1 VSAASSS
8 ATREDVAQMIEKATS
23 EIIAALPKEDS
34 RVWKLTSL
42 VLPIVLTSL
51 LGFFVY
57 LIQSGIEGR
66 IDDNSKR
73 LQATLSLTQD
83 FYQSR
88 LKIYLA
94 IHEGAVR
101 IEEKAAIAGGVAGG
115 DSGLEDNVIS
125 FHDAY
130 SINSILLSRD
140 LRLLL
145 KDFWNDATSA
155 VRRDEITSDDV
166 SKILS
171 GFDRLEW
178 QMRRDLL
185 VDELFPP
192 QPPSARTSWPTRPA
206 SAGPATSP

>member
-1 VSAASSS
+1 MS
-8 ATREDVAQMIEKATS
+8 ATQPSASREDVAQMIEKAKA
-23 EIIAALPKEDS
+23 EIIAALPRDDS

-42 VLPIVLTSL
+42 ILPIVLTSL
-51 LGFFVY
+51 LGLFVY
-57 LIQSGIEGR
+57 LIQSGIEAR
-66 IDDNSKR
+66 LDDSSKR

-101 IEEKAAIAGGVAGG
+101 IEEKAAIAGGVPGG

-155 VRRDEITSDDV
+155 VRRDEISPDDV

-192 QPPSARTSWPTRPA
+192 QAPPARTSWPTRA
-206 SAGPATSP
+206 SSASTASP

>member
-1 VSAASSS
+1 VSAASPS
-8 ATREDVAQMIEKATS
+8 ASREDVAQMIEKAKS

-34 RVWKLTSL
+34 RVWKMTSL

-51 LGFFVY
+51 LGLFVY
-57 LIQSGIEGR
+57 VVQSGIESR
-66 IDDNSKR
+66 LDDNSKR

-94 IHEGAVR
+94 IHENAVR
-101 IEEKAAIAGGVAGG
+101 IEEKAAIATGVPGG
-115 DSGLEDNVIS
+115 DSGLEDSVIS

-130 SINSILLSRD
+130 SINSILLSTD
-140 LRLLL
+140 LRHLL

-155 VRRDEITSDDV
+155 VRRDEIDSDDV
-166 SKILS
+166 AKILS

-192 QPPSARTSWPTRPA
+192 QVPAAQTSWPARPA
-206 SAGPATSP
+206 SASSTPSP